1 MKDDILKRPMFAQQ
15 LSKKVMNSGIM
26 AGFEDEMED
35 EESPMARTPQNPE
48 ILMNNLRGDI
58 RSIDARY
65 LELAQMVGEEAA
77 MDTPPEVLAML
88 QGQMGAQTAP
98 QPPMAGG
105 IGALPQ
111 APQMPPGMEGA
122 GPFPQG
128 GAEQAPPQS
137 FAGGGEVT
145 GDGTLN
151 LQIPLSLG
159 NKGTF
164 GGSPFQ
170 PPVLSPAASS
180 NSNLN
185 AANPQGFM
193 QMLQQSQAQQ
203 RVVSPPM
210 PTASPPTPM
219 PTISAPTPMPTAS
232 APTPMPVRTHDY
244 RDPKNPPFIG
254 SFIGSQL
261 PNAGPTAATSPMLAP
276 FGNVGGLM
284 QSLQQSRMLP
294 FRFARGG
301 EVSSPPLRAA
311 DGMFVT
317 PGGRFDQAQQSLQG
331 DMNRML
337 ELASGNIPQEQ
348 MTQRDIQLLQQ
359 YNASMG
365 FAGGLRDV
373 ARQGAG
379 RIGSAL
385 QPYVTRGREMLSG
398 LTQRIDEALPSFQGF
413 RTTPLRGADQ
423 GRMVVQGRENIVAG
437 PGGMPISGVGT
448 KFERANT
455 LEMGNIPFS
464 QAVRE
469 SIRTSPVA
477 TGVAGTVGAGSAAA
491 MLAGMGGKDISQLSP
506 EQLTSALARI
516 NQIPT
521 EGMPRP
527 AAATTTPPSAPPAAA
542 PTEPLI
548 TPPEGKGPAPS
559 QTAQEQLQALKR
571 QAIGGLGPE
580 VAAEAPK
587 VEEFIKTKIKEEGPL
602 KTRAQRIKEEFR
614 ELEPTFRELLGDT
627 KADARTNAMLLLADA
642 GFKLASTYKPTT
654 AMAIG
659 EAFAGV
665 PRGFAA
671 IVSQARD
678 RDIKIKTAALQQA
691 TDNINLQDKYARD
704 FQIESLKIEGKFMQ
718 EVLKARNAREL
729 EKIKGRYKI
738 GETAYKGDIDLL
750 LEQIRMGGVKES
762 DAGMGLVVQET
773 KGGSY
778 IGSYIKPSANGEL
791 PPVVRSAVDSRW
803 TLRPTDNPFVDNRG
817 PAPTTVE
824 TDKGERVKLGTTLR
838 GLDDSLRALD
848 DLRGQYSQLY
858 SPGTWFTDKINNII
872 VPISN
877 VGFGGI
883 VRPDVDQAAAATRI
897 SAGLNQIMKRIAS
910 ANDQG
915 RVAVQEQE
923 WARDML
929 GGLTNPT
936 AFFSNKEIA
945 AKNFA
950 AMEAQLRNARQQ
962 VLTQLGFV
970 SDDIS
975 MKVPSTG
982 TRNDPFVIPTDP
994 QDQQRMFRYLASTI
1008 GTIQDPRASVFIQM
1022 PNGRIEQR
1030 SPVDLRQIIQP

>member
-1 MKDDILKRPMFAQQ
+1 MKDSTVLKRAMFATPI
-15 LSKKVMNSGIM
+15 SKKTMNSGIM
-26 AGFEDEMED
+26 AGFEDEDMMEED
-35 EESPMARTPQNPE
+35 MAEESPPMARTPQNPE

-88 QGQMGAQTAP
+88 QGQMGAQAAP
-98 QPPMAGG
+98 PPPPAGG

-111 APQMPPGMEGA
+111 APQMPPEGMMPPGMEGA
-122 GPFPQG
+122 LPFPQG
-128 GAEQAPPQS
+128 GAEQAPP
-137 FAGGGEVT
+137 T
-145 GDGTLN
+145 PDG
-151 LQIPLSLG
+151 
-159 NKGTF
+159 
-164 GGSPFQ
+164 
-170 PPVLSPAASS
+170 
-180 NSNLN
+180 
-185 AANPQGFM
+185 M
-193 QMLQQSQAQQ
+193 
-203 RVVSPPM
+203 
-210 PTASPPTPM
+210 
-219 PTISAPTPMPTAS
+219 
-232 APTPMPVRTHDY
+232 
-244 RDPKNPPFIG
+244 
-254 SFIGSQL
+254 
-261 PNAGPTAATSPMLAP
+261 
-276 FGNVGGLM
+276 
-284 QSLQQSRMLP
+284 
-294 FRFARGG
+294 
-301 EVSSPPLRAA
+301 PPLRAA
-311 DGMFVT
+311 DGMFAT
-317 PGGRFDQAQQSLQG
+317 QGNRFAQAQQNLQG
-331 DMNRML
+331 DMDRML
-337 ELASGNIPQEQ
+337 ALASGNIPQEQ
-348 MTQRDIQLLQQ
+348 MTQRDLQLLQQ

-365 FAGGLRDV
+365 FGGGIRNV
-373 ARQGAG
+373 AQQGGA
-379 RIGSAL
+379 RIASAL
-385 QPYVTRGREMLSG
+385 SPYVERGRQILSG
-398 LTQRIDEALPSFQGF
+398 LDDRMTAMFDKLPSVQGL
-413 RTTPLRGADQ
+413 RVTPLRGPDG
-423 GRMVVQGRENIVAG
+423 GRMVVQGRENIV
-437 PGGMPISGVGT
+437 PGDYGIPTQGVGT

-455 LEMGNIPFS
+455 LEVGKIPFS
-464 QAVRE
+464 QALVESVQRNPIATGAAMVSAAGLTGTGAGAIRE
-469 SIRTSPVA
+469 S
-477 TGVAGTVGAGSAAA
+477 
-491 MLAGMGGKDISQLSP
+491 MGGRDFSQLSP
-506 EQLTSALARI
+506 EELKATLARI
-516 NQIPT
+516 NQIPV

-527 AAATTTPPSAPPAAA
+527 AATTTPPPAGPLTKP

-559 QTAQEQLQALKR
+559 QTAQEQLQNLKR
-571 QAIGGLGPE
+571 QVVGGLGPE

-587 VEEFIKTKIKEEGPL
+587 VEEFIKTKIKEEAPL
-602 KTRAQRIKEEFR
+602 KTRAQRIKEEFTA
-614 ELEPTFRELLGDT
+614 LEPTFRELLGDT

-642 GFKLASTYKPTT
+642 GFKLASTYKPTM

-659 EAFAGV
+659 EALSGV

-671 IVSQARD
+671 IVAQARD

-718 EVLKARNAREL
+718 EVFKARNAKEL
-729 EKIKGRYKI
+729 EQIKGRFKI

-750 LEQIRMGGVKES
+750 LEQIRTGGVKES
-762 DAGMGLVVQET
+762 DAGMGLVLQET
-773 KGGSY
+773 KGGSF
-778 IGSYIKPSANGEL
+778 IGSYIKPGPKGEL
-791 PPVVRSAVDSRW
+791 PPVVRSAIDSRW

-858 SPGTWFTDKINNII
+858 SPGTWFNDKINNII
-872 VPISN
+872 VPIS
-877 VGFGGI
+877 GGM

-897 SAGLNQIMKRIAS
+897 NAGLNQVMKRIAS

-945 AKNFA
+945 AKQFA

-970 SDDIS
+970 SDDVS

-982 TRNDPFVIPTDP
+982 TQNDPFVISTDP
-994 QDQQRMFRYLASTI
+994 QEQQRMFRYLSSTI

-1022 PNGRIEQR
+1022 PNGRVDQFN
-1030 SPVDLRQIIQP
+1030 PVQLRGLVQK